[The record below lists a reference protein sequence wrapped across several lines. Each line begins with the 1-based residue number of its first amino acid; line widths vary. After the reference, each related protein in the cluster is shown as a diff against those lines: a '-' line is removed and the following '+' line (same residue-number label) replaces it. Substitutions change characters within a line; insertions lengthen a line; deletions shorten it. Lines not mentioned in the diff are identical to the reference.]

1 MATKLKPLSSIGA
14 GICLFIYGVLMLGSS
29 ILLASSG
36 AGGSFLVVVLV
47 TGLFGILAL
56 VASVGLFNN
65 AKWGKILGFAIPA
78 LSVTFSLI
86 FAAAT
91 MAGSGIPFIGLAGLL
106 HGMATAF
113 AAWLI
118 LSSGAWAFK

>member
-1 MATKLKPLSSIGA
+1 LAKPLSSIGA
-14 GICLFIYGVLMLGSS
+14 GICLVIYGVLMLGSS

-36 AGGSFLVVVLV
+36 GAASFLVVVLV

-56 VASVGLFNN
+56 AAGVGLFKD

-91 MAGSGIPFIGLAGLL
+91 TGPTGTPFVGVAGLL